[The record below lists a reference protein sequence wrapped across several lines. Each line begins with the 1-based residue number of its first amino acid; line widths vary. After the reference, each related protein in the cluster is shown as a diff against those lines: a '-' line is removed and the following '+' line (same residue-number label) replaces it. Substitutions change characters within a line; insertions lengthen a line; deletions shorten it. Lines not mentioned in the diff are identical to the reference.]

1 MAIYTQMF
9 HHGMV
14 QVGLP
19 YAAAG
24 QMRMDEITGPSP
36 YGVTTLARS
45 DGKRIPSENELE
57 LARWQG
63 RHVAQIAA
71 RLAAGSAAAGQGERA
86 AAAA

>member
-1 MAIYTQMF
+1 MAIHTQLF

-24 QMRMDEITGPSP
+24 QMRMDEITGGSP
-36 YGVTTLARS
+36 YGVTTLAQS
-45 DGKRIPSENELE
+45 DGKRLPSENELE

-63 RHVAQIAA
+63 GHVARIAA
-71 RLAAGSAAAGQGERA
+71 RLVAGA
-86 AAAA
+86 AAAAAQDARAA